1 MKGTTQAACHHLPFL
16 AACIYT
22 SGLFFPTR
30 PTGTEHLRG
39 FLSATQ
45 LFKLFSPAWLRLAL
59 QKAVLFPDHAE
70 ANVCMWSTGTDHSLT
85 EHLYLHKRHTSK
97 RE

>member
-1 MKGTTQAACHHLPFL
+1 LTAQQQSFAPPKRVQKRKLEMKGTTQAACHHLPFL

-70 ANVCMWSTGTDHSLT
+70 ANVCM
-85 EHLYLHKRHTSK
+85 
-97 RE
+97 